1 MPRTLRIALV
11 VCVALPL
18 LVAAWLRTVP
28 PDLLR
33 IGTGYAAKAVCSH
46 VFVAGRDRDEV
57 LRDDVQSPGH
67 PLLRF
72 VSVRVDRDEEWVR
85 AVLFGFA
92 APVEAV
98 HRPGFG
104 CAVVPDG
111 DTERARAQHPDPP
124 PTGAGSRF
132 EWETDDLT
140 GVSELLRDRDLV
152 GPGLRAALVV
162 HRGLIVG
169 ERYGEGFG
177 ASTPL
182 LGWSMTKTVTGAL
195 VGTLVRE
202 GLLSLDEAD
211 LLEGWR
217 GDRRARIT
225 LADLLGMESG
235 LAFRETYGGVADV
248 TRMLFLEPDMAAF
261 AARSP
266 AEAPPGER
274 YNYSSGTSLLINRIW
289 QSRFDDPAD
298 ARLWPRRALFG
309 PLGMETAVLETDAR
323 GTFVG
328 SSYLWATARDWARFG
343 QFLLQDGVWE
353 EEEILPPG
361 FAARMRERVPS
372 NGNAFGR
379 GHLWLRGPDL
389 AGAPHPDEARI
400 PADAFWLM
408 GHDGQYM
415 AVVPSLELIVLRM
428 GLTPEVLGYRP
439 QPLVAAVVEL
449 VAARGMVAVGAEP
462 AAIEGGRP

>member
-1 MPRTLRIALV
+1 MSRALRIV
-11 VCVALPL
+11 PL
-18 LVAAWLRTVP
+18 AFVGFFLLGAVWLRMSP

-33 IGTGYAAKAVCSH
+33 IGTGYAAKAVCSS
-46 VFVAGRDRDEV
+46 VFVAGRDQDEV
-57 LRDDVQSPGH
+57 LRDDVQAPGH

-72 VSVRVDRDEEWVR
+72 VSVRVDREAERAR
-85 AVLFGFA
+85 AVLFRFA
-92 APVEAV
+92 APATAV

-111 DTERARAQHPDPP
+111 DAKQARAHHPDPLP
-124 PTGAGSRF
+124 MGAGTAIA
-132 EWETDDLT
+132 WETDDLP
-140 GVSELLRDRDLV
+140 GMSELLHDPELA
-152 GPGLRAALVV
+152 GSGLRAALVV
-162 HRGLIVG
+162 HRGRIVG
-169 ERYGEGFG
+169 ERYGEGFD
-177 ASTPL
+177 AATPL

-195 VGTLVRE
+195 VGTLVGE

-211 LLEGWR
+211 LLEEWR
-217 GDRRARIT
+217 DDERSRIT
-225 LADLLGMESG
+225 LAHLLGMESG

-261 AARSP
+261 AAQSP
-266 AEAPPGER
+266 SEAAPEER

-289 QSRFDDPAD
+289 QSRLGDPEE
-298 ARLWPRRALFG
+298 ARAWPHRALFG
-309 PLGMETAVLETDAR
+309 PLGMESAVLETDAR

-328 SSYLWATARDWARFG
+328 SSYLWATPRDWARFG

-361 FAARMRERVPS
+361 FATWMRERIPS

-428 GLTPEVLGYRP
+428 GLTPEPLGYRP
-439 QPLVAAVVEL
+439 QPLVAAVAEL
-449 VAARGMVAVGAEP
+449 VR
-462 AAIEGGRP
+462 

>member
-1 MPRTLRIALV
+1 MSRTLRIV
-11 VCVALPL
+11 L
-18 LVAAWLRTVP
+18 LASVGLLLLGAAWLRTFP

-33 IGTGYAAKAVCSH
+33 LGTGYASKVVCSS
-46 VFVAGRDRDEV
+46 VFVAERDQEEV
-57 LRDDVQSPGH
+57 LRNDVQAPGH

-72 VSVRVDRDEEWVR
+72 VAVRVDRDRGVAR

-92 APVEAV
+92 APAEAV

-111 DTERARAQHPDPP
+111 DVKRARAHHPDPP
-124 PTGAGSRF
+124 PAGADSRF
-132 EWETDDLT
+132 EWETDLLP
-140 GVSELLRDRDLV
+140 GVSELLRNPELA

-162 HRGLIVG
+162 HRGRIVG
-169 ERYGEGFG
+169 ERYGEGIDPT
-177 ASTPL
+177 TPL
-182 LGWSMTKTVTGAL
+182 LGWSMTKTVTGSL

-211 LLEGWR
+211 LLEEWR
-217 GDRRARIT
+217 DDGRSRIT
-225 LADLLGMESG
+225 LAHLLGMESG
-235 LAFRETYGGVADV
+235 LTFRETYGGVADV

-261 AARSP
+261 AARFR
-266 AEAPPGER
+266 AEAAPGER
-274 YNYSSGTSLLINRIW
+274 HNYSSGTSLLINRIW
-289 QSRFDDPAD
+289 QSRFSDPEGAL
-298 ARLWPRRALFG
+298 AWPRRALFG
-309 PLGMETAVLETDAR
+309 PLGMESAVLETDAR

-328 SSYLWATARDWARFG
+328 SSYLWAAPRDWARFG

-361 FAARMRERVPS
+361 FAAWMRERVPS

-400 PADAFWLM
+400 PPDAFWLM

-415 AVVPSLELIVLRM
+415 SVVPSLELIVLRM
-428 GLTPEVLGYRP
+428 GLTPEPLGYRP
-439 QPLVAAVVEL
+439 QPLVAAVAEL
-449 VAARGMVAVGAEP
+449 VR
-462 AAIEGGRP
+462 